1 MLKNNERILLYL
13 ISKFETVSR
22 IKLVKIMFLLS
33 QEYKQYDFLPYQ
45 YGPFSFQMYH
55 DLSRLDH
62 GGYVNQKKEIVKQ
75 CGKKFKMPGFF
86 IKNKIDVFACQ
97 LGKMT
102 DKELLDRIYN
112 EYPEYSIFSRYK
124 KKMKY
129 VRDEKGIVTIGYEGK
144 SIDRVIHELII
155 NKVQILVDVRKNA
168 FSRKFGFS
176 KSRLS
181 DYPSRVGIEYEHIP
195 EFGIESSKRKKLE
208 TSEDYT
214 RLFREYSEGLESK
227 QKYLDKIKNLGQ
239 EKKVALMCFENNVD
253 YCHRGVIAERLRED
267 EVEVEDI

>member
-1 MLKNNERILLYL
+1 
-13 ISKFETVSR
+13 
-22 IKLVKIMFLLS
+22 
-33 QEYKQYDFLPYQ
+33 
-45 YGPFSFQMYH
+45 
-55 DLSRLDH
+55 
-62 GGYVNQKKEIVKQ
+62 
-75 CGKKFKMPGFF
+75 
-86 IKNKIDVFACQ
+86 
-97 LGKMT
+97 
-102 DKELLDRIYN
+102 
-112 EYPEYSIFSRYK
+112 
-124 KKMKY
+124 
-129 VRDEKGIVTIGYEGK
+129 
-144 SIDRVIHELII
+144 LII

-253 YCHRGVIAERLRED
+253 YCHRGVIAERRRED